1 MIKFNDDNIKEG
13 KELLWKLRGGLLGDF
28 TNRVRSVTRTAKEA
42 NIDDIISAI
51 SDLDASNKLPEFVA
65 MDLDKL
71 PGVQPEDL
79 NIFYYID
86 RMASMET
93 QLKQHTDEIIS
104 LKRHV
109 SELKDDKQLHR
120 DETNQQKED
129 IIKIIRDLSQVKED
143 YRQQLD
149 EMKSLIHKQ
158 PDNQNSQKH
167 INDKEEYKAKILN
180 NGVGVV
186 LTKVSNSALP
196 GNSSSV
202 SDTIDVESI
211 PATNERL
218 ANEGERGW

>member
-1 MIKFNDDNIKEG
+1 MESTNMAVHVNELLCYITHSKRAGNIKGLINIIKNTFGDEDIKEG
-13 KELLWKLRGGLLGDF
+13 KELLWKLRGGLLGNF

-104 LKRHV
+104 LKRHI
-109 SELKDDKQLHR
+109 SELNDDKQLHR
-120 DETNQQKED
+120 DETNLQKED
-129 IIKIIRDLSQVKED
+129 IIKTIRDLSQVK
-143 YRQQLD
+143 
-149 EMKSLIHKQ
+149 
-158 PDNQNSQKH
+158 
-167 INDKEEYKAKILN
+167 
-180 NGVGVV
+180 
-186 LTKVSNSALP
+186 
-196 GNSSSV
+196 
-202 SDTIDVESI
+202 
-211 PATNERL
+211 
-218 ANEGERGW
+218 